1 MLLLS
6 ARIESVGATSSVMDL
21 PVSVRTK
28 ICIEPLADARS
39 RLPLPLES
47 LLRGCAVLPPRPL
60 SIFFP
65 GAVVLFVLVG
75 LITEDF
81 VQVEPW
87 DGQRSS

>member
-1 MLLLS
+1 
-6 ARIESVGATSSVMDL
+6 MDL

-60 SIFFP
+60 SDLLP
-65 GAVVLFVLVG
+65 GDVVLLLIWSLLVL
-75 LITEDF
+75 EDF
-81 VQVEPW
+81 LCAIAQGTDNDPPA
-87 DGQRSS
+87 DSTY